1 MSHLRDAASWIW
13 PGRASWRCSFAGR
26 GIGAS
31 ETADKDSAKAP
42 AHDAG
47 TSSERRPVCEPEK
60 EPRRTR
66 RE

>member
-13 PGRASWRCSFAGR
+13 PGGASWRCSFAGR
-26 GIGAS
+26 GFGAC
-31 ETADKDSAKAP
+31 ETADKVPAEAP

-47 TSSERRPVCEPEK
+47 TSSERRPVREPEK
-60 EPRRTR
+60 ESRRTR

>member
-13 PGRASWRCSFAGR
+13 PGGASWRCSFAGR
-26 GIGAS
+26 GIGSS
-31 ETADKDSAKAP
+31 ETADKDPAETP

-47 TSSERRPVCEPEK
+47 TSSERRPVREPEK

>member
-13 PGRASWRCSFAGR
+13 PGGASWRSFARR
-26 GIGAS
+26 GIGAC
-31 ETADKDSAKAP
+31 ETADKDSAEAP

-47 TSSERRPVCEPEK
+47 TSSERRLVCEPEK

>member
-13 PGRASWRCSFAGR
+13 PGGASWWRSFAGR

-31 ETADKDSAKAP
+31 ETADQDSAEAP

-47 TSSERRPVCEPEK
+47 TSSERRLVREPET
-60 EPRRTR
+60 EPRRM
-66 RE
+66 

>member
-13 PGRASWRCSFAGR
+13 PGRASWWCSFAGR
-26 GIGAS
+26 GIGAC
-31 ETADKDSAKAP
+31 ETADKDSAEAP

-60 EPRRTR
+60 ESRRTR

>member
-13 PGRASWRCSFAGR
+13 PGGASWRSFAGR

-31 ETADKDSAKAP
+31 ETADKVSAEAP

-47 TSSERRPVCEPEK
+47 TSSERRPVREPEK